1 MDNWGDI
8 WGGLRILEETVVVS
22 RISVTVRVLLSS
34 PSLPVFFFS
43 FFSLS
48 FTLTYT
54 TFAIAS
60 LLGIIRCGEERSP
73 DNAHQCTFLR
83 KTPNTAGHTPRYT
96 CGTEQFQ
103 PANVKEEPTRQLQL
117 CILKNNKLKFHPLHI
132 QRQWVLFFIVEYV

>member
-1 MDNWGDI
+1 MGRAKNFRRNSGCESDFCDCT
-8 WGGLRILEETVVVS
+8 RFVVFSDSPCIL
-22 RISVTVRVLLSS
+22 
-34 PSLPVFFFS
+34 FS

-48 FTLTYT
+48 FTPTYT
-54 TFAIAS
+54 TFATAS

-73 DNAHQCTFLR
+73 DNANECTFLR
-83 KTPNTAGHTPRYT
+83 KTQNTAGHTPRYT

-132 QRQWVLFFIVEYV
+132 QRQWVLVFIVEYV